1 MNESCLIFLA
11 FIVCQALGN
20 CMCIVSLRFPNS
32 PSNLSCFL
40 AECPLASFQPHY
52 HPFLTQQPE

>member
-20 CMCIVSLRFPNS
+20 YMGIISLRFP
-32 PSNLSCFL
+32 
-40 AECPLASFQPHY
+40 PLP
-52 HPFLTQQPE
+52 QQPQLLPG